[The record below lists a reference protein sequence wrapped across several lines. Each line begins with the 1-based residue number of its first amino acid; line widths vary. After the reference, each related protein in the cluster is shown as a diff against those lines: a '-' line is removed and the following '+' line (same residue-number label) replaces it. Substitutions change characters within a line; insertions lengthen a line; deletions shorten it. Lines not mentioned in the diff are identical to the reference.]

1 MPRNQVLDP
10 GLDVPAIM
18 HGVVDGVLAM
28 IKQQGST
35 PPQRITGS
43 LKAAVEHGGTGYSSN
58 VIARI

>member
-10 GLDVPAIM
+10 GLDIPAIM

-35 PPQRITGS
+35 PPQRIPGS
-43 LKAAVEHGGTGYSSN
+43 CGSGGTGYSSN